1 MRASL
6 ARSYETLDVMARRAF
21 RLLGLFEVPDFAPW
35 VTAALLDVSQ
45 LRAEE
50 LMDTLVDQHLLE
62 VARDESGRLRYR
74 FHDLLRA
81 YAREVAAAQE
91 CHAGRLAAL
100 DRAFG
105 GWLSLAEEAG
115 RSMAGSAFAPPL
127 EAGTCWRPD
136 ESVVA
141 AVIADPAGW
150 FTAECAGLVGAI
162 DQAYSVGSDQLG
174 WALGVRLARTF
185 LLRGHYDDWRG
196 VCELMLAGAR
206 RALDAGQGSMALS
219 DARELSR
226 LQHRLDEAL
235 DGFDQTLTACG
246 AGRGRAVATLVTGR
260 ITGGCD
266 DSRFDETLPRLE
278 HSLTYLRALVDRHTD
293 ACAVRRIRTVHRLQR
308 CHEKAARCF
317 QQVLDALDVLSHPRK
332 EVALVPSG
340 SAPSGSGRA
349 VRLAALQGTPH
360 AAW

>member
-1 MRASL
+1 
-6 ARSYETLDVMARRAF
+6 
-21 RLLGLFEVPDFAPW
+21 
-35 VTAALLDVSQ
+35 
-45 LRAEE
+45 
-50 LMDTLVDQHLLE
+50 MDTLVDQHLLE
-62 VARDESGRLRYR
+62 VAGRDASGRLRYR

-81 YAREVAAAQE
+81 YAREVAATQE
-91 CHAGRLAAL
+91 SHAGRLAAL
-100 DRAFG
+100 DRTFG

-115 RSMAGSAFAPPL
+115 RSLAGSAFAPPL

-136 ESVVA
+136 ESAVA
-141 AVIADPAGW
+141 AVVTDPAGW

-219 DARELSR
+219 DARELRR

-246 AGRGRAVATLVTGR
+246 ARRGRAVATLVTKR
-260 ITGGCD
+260 TTGGGD
-266 DSRFDETLPRLE
+266 ESRFDEILPRLE

-317 QQVLDALDVLSHPRK
+317 QQVLDALDVLSHPRR

-340 SAPSGSGRA
+340 PAPSGSSRA